1 MLIHTE
7 KRGNLT
13 LHFIA
18 DMKSKYYKSDDR
30 KVTFDKYLINRE
42 FNLCK
47 NAKLTGV
54 HYCVLI
60 AITEKEYN
68 TYAF

>member
-1 MLIHTE
+1 MLLHTE

-13 LHFIA
+13 LHFVA
-18 DMKSKYYKSDDR
+18 DMESKYYKSGNR

-47 NAKLTGV
+47 EAKLSGV
-54 HYCVLI
+54 QYSVLI

-68 TYAF
+68 TNAF